1 MNRLTADHIEKY
13 LDKRKVLQDISLSLE
28 GGQVYGFVGRNGSG
42 KTMLFRALAGLIR
55 LQGGQISYNGVD
67 LGRNTFVLPSL
78 GLIIENTGLY
88 GEFTGY
94 QNLQM
99 LAKIKQIIGKEEM
112 VTALKRVGLDPGDK
126 RRVAKYSLGMKQ
138 RLAIAQAIMEKPEV
152 LMLDE
157 PTNGL
162 DQEGV
167 ERLRTIIREE
177 KQRGAIIL
185 LASHS
190 REDIALLS
198 DVIYQLEEGKITGVM
213 ENNAKDNV

>member
-1 MNRLTADHIEKY
+1 
-13 LDKRKVLQDISLSLE
+13 
-28 GGQVYGFVGRNGSG
+28 
-42 KTMLFRALAGLIR
+42 
-55 LQGGQISYNGVD
+55 
-67 LGRNTFVLPSL
+67 
-78 GLIIENTGLY
+78 
-88 GEFTGY
+88 
-94 QNLQM
+94 
-99 LAKIKQIIGKEEM
+99 
-112 VTALKRVGLDPGDK
+112 
-126 RRVAKYSLGMKQ
+126 MKQ

-162 DQEGV
+162 DQDGV